1 MMLLV
6 STLTSNFFLG
16 IESSV
21 SIDISDGPPSETDSY
36 NEVMSLLENI
46 DGLSVCILIVII
58 IVY

>member
-6 STLTSNFFLG
+6 STLTSNFFLD

-46 DGLSVCILIVII
+46 DGLSVCI
-58 IVY
+58 